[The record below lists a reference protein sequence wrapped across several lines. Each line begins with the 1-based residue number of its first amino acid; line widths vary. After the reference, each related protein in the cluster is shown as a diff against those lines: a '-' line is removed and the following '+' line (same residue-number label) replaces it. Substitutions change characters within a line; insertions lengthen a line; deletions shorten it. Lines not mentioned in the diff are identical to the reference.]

1 MNELAK
7 FNLTRILP
15 FTKLEKTSL
24 SKTKLVFTKQQSCK
38 EKLKHES
45 LILAQDERWRR
56 A

>member
-24 SKTKLVFTKQQSCK
+24 SKAKLVFTKQQSCK
-38 EKLKHES
+38 EKT
-45 LILAQDERWRR
+45 QT
-56 A
+56 